1 MSPSTNNE
9 TPAEDTRTPAQK
21 AADEALMYLRMAI
34 RQINSGDYTIALST
48 YSTVPIPAGTNKA
61 GLPKYTTGV
70 GTLAITL
77 EHGDNTVLTPFSK
90 TPEEAATAAQPT
102 EAKS

>member
-1 MSPSTNNE
+1 MSENNE
-9 TPAEDTRTPAQK
+9 TPDERTPREK

-77 EHGDNTVLTPFSK
+77 EHGESTISTPFSQ
-90 TPEEAATAAQPT
+90 TPEEAATAV
-102 EAKS
+102 EARG